1 MTSKLSY
8 LNSNEVQLIN
18 SINDQKLLAVNY
30 YYWIN
35 SAKPAEEYFFIDVV
49 EMVFQDHPSLF
60 FKIND
65 EDSGINVTTEFEFE
79 HYNKHLQLEFQQQIK
94 LKKVAV
100 TESNIWQSVI
110 QNSLQKTDLKEVKG
124 QFLSS
129 YFIFDFK
136 SQKIELSFHPVEG
149 LLVAE
154 YEDTFDN

>member
-1 MTSKLSY
+1 
-8 LNSNEVQLIN
+8 
-18 SINDQKLLAVNY
+18 
-30 YYWIN
+30 
-35 SAKPAEEYFFIDVV
+35 
-49 EMVFQDHPSLF
+49 
-60 FKIND
+60 
-65 EDSGINVTTEFEFE
+65 
-79 HYNKHLQLEFQQQIK
+79 LEFQQQIE

-100 TESNIWQSVI
+100 TESNVWQSVI
-110 QNSLQKTDLKEVKG
+110 QNSLQKIDLEEVKG